1 MFRQGLR
8 RCATVVSRT
17 TAAAPLRLGSQRFA
31 QAAVRIPQFQIIS
44 QRNLSVTSC
53 LRNLEAESPV
63 TYPLEDAPKEITRF
77 DDLAQLNV
85 NENLLSAITDDMG
98 YETMTPVQAKTIV
111 PALKGTDM

>member
-8 RCATVVSRT
+8 RCATAVSRT
-17 TAAAPLRLGSQRFA
+17 AVAAPLRLGSQRFA
-31 QAAVRIPQFQIIS
+31 QAPIRIPQFQIIS
-44 QRNLSVTSC
+44 QRSLSVTCRLHNS
-53 LRNLEAESPV
+53 EAESLATP
-63 TYPLEDAPKEITRF
+63 PLEDAPKEMTRF